1 MKKISVITTAFN
13 EEVNINALVS
23 RTFAVLESLS
33 GYDYEFVIVDNG
45 STDKTSDEVRVQI
58 KNGKNI
64 KLVILSR
71 NFGYQGGID
80 AGICHSTGDWA
91 FVIDAD
97 LQDPPE
103 LLPEMLL
110 KAEKEDLDVVY
121 GLRKSREETIFRKF
135 CYWLFYRIWRMTAN
149 IPVVVD
155 SGDCCLIS
163 RQALDI
169 IISMPERIRF
179 FRGQRLWIGFK
190 HGGIEYHRAD
200 REKGKTKFNLLSAIG
215 LAFDGIYSYSFFPI
229 RLITI
234 IGVSV
239 LTLLFGV
246 LGLYVLGRLLV
257 LLTGSSYFFP
267 LLPDGLT
274 VVQLF
279 FAVFFGVNFIL
290 LGFVGEY
297 VARIYDEV
305 RARPRFLVRK
315 IEELKLKK

>member
-1 MKKISVITTAFN
+1 MKKISVVTTAFN
-13 EEVNINALVS
+13 EEDNIESLTE
-23 RTFAVLESLS
+23 RTFSVLKQIKGGEH
-33 GYDYEFVIVDNG
+33 EMVIVDNG
-45 STDKTSDEVRVQI
+45 SIDNTSDKVRQQI

-64 KLVILSR
+64 KLVVLSR

-80 AGICHSTGDWA
+80 AGISHCTGDWA
-91 FVIDAD
+91 FIIDAD

-103 LLPEMLL
+103 ILGDMLK
-110 KAEKEDLDVVY
+110 KAETDSLDVVY
-121 GLRKSREETIFRKF
+121 GLRKTREETVFRKF
-135 CYWLFYRIWRMTAN
+135 CYWLFYRIWRLTAN

-169 IISMPERIRF
+169 VKSMPERIRF
-179 FRGQRLWIGFK
+179 FRGQRLWIGFN
-190 HGGIEYHRAD
+190 HGGVEYHRVD
-200 REKGKTKFNLLSAIG
+200 RTRGETKFNFLAAVS

-234 IGVSV
+234 VGIAVLLMLFTVVGLYGIGRILVS
-239 LTLLFGV
+239 LFG
-246 LGLYVLGRLLV
+246 
-257 LLTGSSYFFP
+257 SPFIFP

-274 VVQLF
+274 IIQLF

-305 RARPRFLVRK
+305 RARPRFIVK
-315 IEELKLKK
+315 SIED